1 VASDRDGSQQSA
13 EKGREMLA
21 ISRLYL
27 QAQDRVI
34 QMLSLEMYLKRIC
47 L

>member
-1 VASDRDGSQQSA
+1 
-13 EKGREMLA
+13 MPP
-21 ISRLYL
+21 ISGPYL

>member
-1 VASDRDGSQQSA
+1 VVSDRDCSQQSG
-13 EKGREMLA
+13 EKGGEMEE